1 MFEETGKLVKI
12 QSYLKFMVQDI
23 SDLWDAKILE
33 KSKGAASTIAAINLK
48 KQMQISIDQN
58 LNVSVPYLNII
69 KKSQKPDSIFE
80 MVT

>member
-33 KSKGAASTIAAINLK
+33 KSKGAASIIAAINLK

-58 LNVSVPYLNII
+58 LNVSVPYLNIM